1 MNAVLKVEWI
11 YGLGSI
17 VSCYLFNILLYFIMM
32 GSPWY
37 IVTGWSDSSAERVN
51 MNV

>member
-17 VSCYLFNILLYFIMM
+17 VSGYQFNILLYSIAQ
-32 GSPWY
+32 GPSWC
-37 IVTGWSDSSAERVN
+37 IGTGWSDSSVERVN